1 MNSTRILACM
11 AAGALLFAPLIFAQ
25 NLSSYRQFQLET
37 DLATVAKQTGMQPS
51 QAKTIHTRPALIQ
64 ELEWHPNRT
73 VAMRTDKLDS
83 VAELL
88 FSFYNSD
95 LFQIVIRYDRE
106 KTKGLT
112 EADMVEA
119 ISTERGVAST
129 LAGRTITFS
138 STQVYNDN
146 ETVIARWEDA
156 QYSFNLYRSS
166 YEPTFG
172 MVVFSKRLDILARAA
187 VATAIRLDDEEAP
200 QRETD
205 RQNTAAREERI
216 DLEKARALN
225 KPTFRP

>member
-1 MNSTRILACM
+1 
-11 AAGALLFAPLIFAQ
+11 
-25 NLSSYRQFQLET
+25 
-37 DLATVAKQTGMQPS
+37 
-51 QAKTIHTRPALIQ
+51 
-64 ELEWHPNRT
+64 
-73 VAMRTDKLDS
+73 MRTDKLDS